1 MVTPRFVHHEGA
13 GSVGHAAPRYCPVC
27 GEQLLLTRLGCMSC
41 GTELSGS
48 FEACEF
54 CALSAEDREVLRVF
68 LASRGNMKDLE
79 RHLGVS
85 YPTARARFDALLG
98 RLGLAPTGSA
108 PTAEDPGRGPG
119 GADRLDVLRRLAR
132 GEIDLAAA
140 EATLE
145 GRSASPDG
153 EPMPPEPPAA
163 PPLPPEPE
171 APLEPGPPT
180 DAAHHPEAER

>member
-1 MVTPRFVHHEGA
+1 MVIPRFARAGGA
-13 GSVGHAAPRYCPVC
+13 AAGAHAAPRYCPVC
-27 GEQLLLTRLGCMSC
+27 GEELILTRLGCMSC

-54 CALSAEDREVLRVF
+54 CALSGEDREVLRIF

-108 PTAEDPGRGPG
+108 LSAEDANRGAPG
-119 GADRLDVLRRLAR
+119 GSDRLEVLRRLAR

-140 EATLE
+140 EATLD
-145 GRSASPDG
+145 ASPVAG
-153 EPMPPEPPAA
+153 SAGHQPPPAGLGDERPVPPA
-163 PPLPPEPE
+163 PPVRPAGQESDSQG
-171 APLEPGPPT
+171 AP
-180 DAAHHPEAER
+180 

>member
-1 MVTPRFVHHEGA
+1 V
-13 GSVGHAAPRYCPVC
+13 
-27 GEQLLLTRLGCMSC
+27 SC

-54 CALSAEDREVLRVF
+54 CALSGEDREVLRIF
-68 LASRGNMKDLE
+68 LSSRGNMKDLE

-108 PTAEDPGRGPG
+108 LSAEDANRGTPG
-119 GADRLDVLRRLAR
+119 GPDRLEMLRRLAR

-145 GRSASPDG
+145 ARPAAGRAGHQPPSARRGGESPVAPA
-153 EPMPPEPPAA
+153 EPVPPAEPAA
-163 PPLPPEPE
+163 PAEPVPPAGPE
-171 APLEPGPPT
+171 SDAEGAP
-180 DAAHHPEAER
+180 

>member
-1 MVTPRFVHHEGA
+1 MVSPRFVNHGA
-13 GSVGHAAPRYCPVC
+13 TGSVGHAAPRYCPVC

-54 CALSAEDREVLRVF
+54 CALSPEDREVLRIF

-108 PTAEDPGRGPG
+108 PSAEDPGRG

-132 GEIDLAAA
+132 GEIDLVAA

-145 GRSASPDG
+145 GRATSPGD
-153 EPMPPEPPAA
+153 P
-163 PPLPPEPE
+163 PPEPE
-171 APLEPGPPT
+171 APIEPGPPT
-180 DAAHHPEAER
+180 DPGPPDTGHHPEAET

>member
-1 MVTPRFVHHEGA
+1 
-13 GSVGHAAPRYCPVC
+13 
-27 GEQLLLTRLGCMSC
+27 MSC

-54 CALSAEDREVLRVF
+54 CALSGEDREVLRIF

-108 PTAEDPGRGPG
+108 LSAEDANRGPQAG
-119 GADRLDVLRRLAR
+119 PDRLEVLRRLAR

-145 GRSASPDG
+145 ARPAAGSAGHQPPSATLEG
-153 EPMPPEPPAA
+153 EPPVPPAEPA
-163 PPLPPEPE
+163 VPPAGPESDTEGTP
-171 APLEPGPPT
+171 
-180 DAAHHPEAER
+180 

>member
-1 MVTPRFVHHEGA
+1 MA
-13 GSVGHAAPRYCPVC
+13 
-27 GEQLLLTRLGCMSC
+27 C

-54 CALSAEDREVLRVF
+54 CALSAEDREVLRIF

-98 RLGLAPTGSA
+98 RLGLAPTGATASA
-108 PTAEDPGRGPG
+108 EEAGRGVAG

-132 GEIDLAAA
+132 GELDLAAA

-145 GRSASPDG
+145 GRPPSANG
-153 EPMPPEPPAA
+153 E
-163 PPLPPEPE
+163 PLPPQSPAPPFEPE
-171 APLEPGPPT
+171 APLEPDPPT
-180 DAAHHPEAER
+180 DAERHTEAET

>member
-1 MVTPRFVHHEGA
+1 VVIPRVAPHRDA
-13 GSVGHAAPRYCPVC
+13 GSGAHAAPRYCPVC
-27 GEQLLLTRLGCMSC
+27 GEELILTRLGCMSC

-54 CALSAEDREVLRVF
+54 CALSREDREVLRIF

-108 PTAEDPGRGPG
+108 LSAEDASRGASG
-119 GADRLDVLRRLAR
+119 GPDRLEVLRRLAR
-132 GEIDLAAA
+132 GEIDPAAA

-145 GRSASPDG
+145 GRPVAG
-153 EPMPPEPPAA
+153 RGANQPPSLGREPPVPPAEPAVPPAGPESDTEGA
-163 PPLPPEPE
+163 P
-171 APLEPGPPT
+171 
-180 DAAHHPEAER
+180 

>member
-1 MVTPRFVHHEGA
+1 
-13 GSVGHAAPRYCPVC
+13 
-27 GEQLLLTRLGCMSC
+27 MSC

-54 CALSAEDREVLRVF
+54 CALSGEDREVLRIF

-98 RLGLAPTGSA
+98 RLGLAPTGPALS
-108 PTAEDPGRGPG
+108 AEDANRAAPG
-119 GADRLDVLRRLAR
+119 GSDRLEVLQRLAR
-132 GEIDLAAA
+132 GEIDLSAA

-145 GRSASPDG
+145 GRPVTGREGHQPPPAGLRG
-153 EPMPPEPPAA
+153 EPPVPPAA
-163 PPLPPEPE
+163 PVPPAGPE
-171 APLEPGPPT
+171 SDTGGAP
-180 DAAHHPEAER
+180 